1 MCRGGKIMEKYVS
14 EVIKEE
20 YKEWKPGQVIFLSAH
35 TGAGKTYFILNKL
48 VKFSAIEGK
57 KILYLVNRS
66 ILKEQIEEKVN
77 TEIKCRLRSDRNIT
91 SENLANVINVK
102 LYQTIENE
110 CKTNSD
116 FGSIRQEKYD
126 FIIADECHYFW
137 EDSTFN
143 TCTQLSYDWI
153 MSWKENTTL
162 TFISATID
170 RMKDYILQDNN
181 IHEATEE
188 EKNRSGAYAMR
199 GDLDIRDVVKIYQT
213 EADYSYVKVSL
224 LKKVDE
230 ISELMEK
237 DKAKWLI
244 FVDSIENGKKIEK
257 ALREKEIESAFIT
270 AESKKDR
277 ELSGTLQIIS
287 TREKYDKKVL
297 IATSV
302 MDNGISIKDL
312 DLRKFIIMA
321 MTREQFI
328 QMLGR
333 KRVTSDMEKLEV
345 YLLLREKECFRKCL
359 VECEKR
365 QRFISEAEKYNFQM
379 DISVV
384 LEQIL
389 ESNVFLQCVKNICY
403 VDQRKVVFSKLA
415 IAQYDYL
422 YKYYKGMV
430 ERFEKEGGTA
440 FLREQ
445 FEWLG
450 RKEAEQEIKE
460 LTKTLFDQISKII
473 EEYKNRE
480 LNAEENKEMRE
491 RIKSYISQ
499 VIGCCADHEGYPNEE
514 IKSIMKELGKP
525 SNERT
530 LSNKNFNKIMEILNL
545 NYQMTKPNRSS
556 FLISD
561 KNIEEE
567 IDKDIKIDK
576 KSLEE

>member
-1 MCRGGKIMEKYVS
+1 MEQYIS
-14 EVIKEE
+14 EIIAEE
-20 YKEWKPGQVIFLSAH
+20 YKEWKPGQMIFLSAH
-35 TGAGKTYFILNKL
+35 TGAGKTFFILNEL
-48 VKFSAIEGK
+48 LEFAAISGK
-57 KILYLVNRS
+57 RILYLVNRS
-66 ILKEQIEEKVN
+66 ILKEQIEEKIN
-77 TEIKCRLRSDRNIT
+77 TEVRNKLRRNKNIK
-91 SENLANVINVK
+91 SENLAKIIEVK
-102 LYQTIENE
+102 LYQTIESE
-110 CKTNSD
+110 CKKNPD
-116 FGSIRQEKYD
+116 YKIQEEYD
-126 FIIADECHYFW
+126 YIIADEAHYFL
-137 EDSTFN
+137 EDSMFN
-143 TCTQLSYDWI
+143 TYTQLSYDWI
-153 MSWKENTTL
+153 MGKRYDVVL
-162 TFISATID
+162 IFISATID
-170 RMKDYILQDNN
+170 RMKKYIWEENTVKENDNLVGSH
-181 IHEATEE
+181 I
-188 EKNRSGAYAMR
+188 KLIR
-199 GDLDIRDVVKIYQT
+199 GNFDPDVDIKSY
-213 EADYSYVKVSL
+213 EMKADYSYVKVSL
-224 LKKVDE
+224 LKKIEE
-230 ISELMEK
+230 ITELVEK
-237 DKAKWLI
+237 DKSKWLI
-244 FVDSIENGKKIEK
+244 FVDNIEK
-257 ALREKEIESAFIT
+257 GKTIEKSLKKEEIDVAFIT

-277 ELSGTLQIIS
+277 ELLGIVQKIN
-287 TREKYDKKVL
+287 TREKYEQRVL

-312 DLRKFIIMA
+312 DLRKLIIMA

-345 YLLLREKECFRKCL
+345 YILLREKECFRKCL

-460 LTKTLFDQISKII
+460 LTKTLLDQITKII

-499 VIGCCADHEGYPNEE
+499 VIGCCADHESYPDEE

-567 IDKDIKIDK
+567 IDKDIKIAK
-576 KSLEE
+576 NSLEE

>member
-35 TGAGKTYFILNKL
+35 TGAGKTFFILNEL
-48 VKFSAIEGK
+48 LEFAAISGK
-57 KILYLVNRS
+57 RILYLVNRS
-66 ILKEQIEEKVN
+66 ILKEQIEEKIN
-77 TEIKCRLRSDRNIT
+77 TEVRNKLRRNKNIK
-91 SENLANVINVK
+91 SENLAKIIEVK
-102 LYQTIENE
+102 LYQTIESE
-110 CKTNSD
+110 CKKNPD
-116 FGSIRQEKYD
+116 YKIQEEYD
-126 FIIADECHYFW
+126 YIIADEAHYFL
-137 EDSTFN
+137 EDSMFN
-143 TCTQLSYDWI
+143 TYTQLSYDWI
-153 MSWKENTTL
+153 MGKRYDVVL
-162 TFISATID
+162 IFISATID
-170 RMKDYILQDNN
+170 RMKKYIWEENTVKENDNLVGSH
-181 IHEATEE
+181 I
-188 EKNRSGAYAMR
+188 KLIR
-199 GDLDIRDVVKIYQT
+199 GNFDPDVDIKSY
-213 EADYSYVKVSL
+213 EMKADYSYVKVSL
-224 LKKVDE
+224 LKKIEE
-230 ISELMEK
+230 ITELVEK
-237 DKAKWLI
+237 DKSKWLI
-244 FVDSIENGKKIEK
+244 FVDNIEK
-257 ALREKEIESAFIT
+257 GKTIEKSLKKEEIDVAFIT

-277 ELSGTLQIIS
+277 ELLGIVQKIN
-287 TREKYDKKVL
+287 TREKYEQRVL

-312 DLRKFIIMA
+312 DLRKLIIMA

-333 KRVTSDMEKLEV
+333 KRVTSDMQKLEV
-345 YLLLREKECFRKCL
+345 YILLREKECFRKCL

-445 FEWLG
+445 LEWLG

-499 VIGCCADHEGYPNEE
+499 VIGCCADHESYPDEE

-567 IDKDIKIDK
+567 IDKDIKIAK
-576 KSLEE
+576 NSLEE

>member
-1 MCRGGKIMEKYVS
+1 MCRGGKIMEQYVS
-14 EVIKEE
+14 EIIREE
-20 YKEWKPGQVIFLSAH
+20 YKEWKPGQMIFLSAH
-35 TGAGKTYFILNKL
+35 TGAGKTFFILNEL
-48 VKFSAIEGK
+48 LEFAAISGK
-57 KILYLVNRS
+57 RILYLVNRS
-66 ILKEQIEEKVN
+66 ILKEQIEEKIN
-77 TEIKCRLRSDRNIT
+77 TEVRNKLRRNKNIK
-91 SENLANVINVK
+91 SENLAKIIEVK
-102 LYQTIENE
+102 LYQTIESE
-110 CKTNSD
+110 CKKNPD
-116 FGSIRQEKYD
+116 YKIQEEYD
-126 FIIADECHYFW
+126 YIIADEAHYFL
-137 EDSTFN
+137 EDSMFN
-143 TCTQLSYDWI
+143 TYTQLSYDWI
-153 MSWKENTTL
+153 MGKRYDVVL
-162 TFISATID
+162 IFISATID
-170 RMKDYILQDNN
+170 RMKKYIWEENTVKENDNLVGSH
-181 IHEATEE
+181 I
-188 EKNRSGAYAMR
+188 KLIR
-199 GDLDIRDVVKIYQT
+199 GNFDPDVDIKSY
-213 EADYSYVKVSL
+213 EMKADYSYVKVSL
-224 LKKVDE
+224 LKKIEE
-230 ISELMEK
+230 ITELVEK
-237 DKAKWLI
+237 DKSKWLI
-244 FVDSIENGKKIEK
+244 FVDNIEK
-257 ALREKEIESAFIT
+257 GKTIEKSLKKEEIDVAFIT

-277 ELSGTLQIIS
+277 ELLGIVQKIN
-287 TREKYDKKVL
+287 TREKYEQRVL

-312 DLRKFIIMA
+312 DLRKLIIMA

-333 KRVTSDMEKLEV
+333 KRVTSDMQKLEV
-345 YLLLREKECFRKCL
+345 YILLREKECFRKCL

-445 FEWLG
+445 LEWLG

-499 VIGCCADHEGYPNEE
+499 VIGCCADHESYLDEE

-567 IDKDIKIDK
+567 IDKDIKIAK
-576 KSLEE
+576 NSLEE

>member
-1 MCRGGKIMEKYVS
+1 MEQYVS
-14 EVIKEE
+14 EIIREE
-20 YKEWKPGQVIFLSAH
+20 YKEWKPGQMIFLSAH
-35 TGAGKTYFILNKL
+35 TGAGKTFFILNEL
-48 VKFSAIEGK
+48 LEFAAISGK
-57 KILYLVNRS
+57 RILYLVNRS
-66 ILKEQIEEKVN
+66 ILKEQIEEKIN
-77 TEIKCRLRSDRNIT
+77 TEVRNKLRRNKNIK
-91 SENLANVINVK
+91 SENLAKIIEVK
-102 LYQTIENE
+102 LYQTIESE
-110 CKTNSD
+110 CKKNPD
-116 FGSIRQEKYD
+116 YKIQEEYD
-126 FIIADECHYFW
+126 YIIADEAHYFL
-137 EDSTFN
+137 EDSMFN
-143 TCTQLSYDWI
+143 TYTQLSYDWI
-153 MSWKENTTL
+153 MGKRYDVVL
-162 TFISATID
+162 IFISATID
-170 RMKDYILQDNN
+170 RMKKYIWEENTVKENDNLVGSH
-181 IHEATEE
+181 I
-188 EKNRSGAYAMR
+188 KLIR
-199 GDLDIRDVVKIYQT
+199 GNFDPDVDIKSY
-213 EADYSYVKVSL
+213 EMKADYSYVKVSL
-224 LKKVDE
+224 LKKIEE
-230 ISELMEK
+230 ITELVEK
-237 DKAKWLI
+237 DKSKWLI
-244 FVDSIENGKKIEK
+244 FVDNIEK
-257 ALREKEIESAFIT
+257 GKTIEKSLKKEEIDVAFIT

-277 ELSGTLQIIS
+277 ELLGIVQKIN
-287 TREKYDKKVL
+287 TREKYEQRVL

-312 DLRKFIIMA
+312 DLRKLIIMA

-333 KRVTSDMEKLEV
+333 KRVTSDMQKLEV
-345 YLLLREKECFRKCL
+345 YILLREKECFRKCL

-445 FEWLG
+445 LEWLG

-499 VIGCCADHEGYPNEE
+499 VIGCCADHESYLDEE

-567 IDKDIKIDK
+567 IDKDIKIAK
-576 KSLEE
+576 NSLEE

>member
-1 MCRGGKIMEKYVS
+1 MEQYVS
-14 EVIKEE
+14 EIIREE
-20 YKEWKPGQVIFLSAH
+20 YKEWKPGQMIFLSAH
-35 TGAGKTYFILNKL
+35 TGAGKTFFILNEL
-48 VKFSAIEGK
+48 LEFAAISGK
-57 KILYLVNRS
+57 RILYLVNRS
-66 ILKEQIEEKVN
+66 ILKEQIEEKIN
-77 TEIKCRLRSDRNIT
+77 TEVRNKLRRNKNIK
-91 SENLANVINVK
+91 SENLAKIIEVK
-102 LYQTIENE
+102 LYQTIESE
-110 CKTNSD
+110 CKKNPD
-116 FGSIRQEKYD
+116 YKIQEEYD
-126 FIIADECHYFW
+126 YIIADEAHYFL
-137 EDSTFN
+137 EDSMFN
-143 TCTQLSYDWI
+143 TYTQLSYDWI
-153 MSWKENTTL
+153 MGKRYDVVL
-162 TFISATID
+162 IFISATID
-170 RMKDYILQDNN
+170 RMKKYIWEENTVKENDNLVGSH
-181 IHEATEE
+181 I
-188 EKNRSGAYAMR
+188 KLIR
-199 GDLDIRDVVKIYQT
+199 GNFDPDVDIKSY
-213 EADYSYVKVSL
+213 EMKADYSYVKVSL
-224 LKKVDE
+224 LKKIEE
-230 ISELMEK
+230 ITELVEK
-237 DKAKWLI
+237 DKSKWLI
-244 FVDSIENGKKIEK
+244 FVDNIEK
-257 ALREKEIESAFIT
+257 GKTIEKSLKKEEIDVAFIT

-277 ELSGTLQIIS
+277 ELLGIVQKIN
-287 TREKYDKKVL
+287 TREKYEQRVL

-312 DLRKFIIMA
+312 DLRKLIIMA

-333 KRVTSDMEKLEV
+333 KRVTSDMQKLEV
-345 YLLLREKECFRKCL
+345 YILLREKECFRKCL

-445 FEWLG
+445 LEWLG

-499 VIGCCADHEGYPNEE
+499 VIGCCADHESYPDEE

-567 IDKDIKIDK
+567 IDKDIKIAK
-576 KSLEE
+576 NSLEE

>member
-1 MCRGGKIMEKYVS
+1 MCRGGKIMEQYIS
-14 EVIKEE
+14 EIIAEE
-20 YKEWKPGQVIFLSAH
+20 YKEWKPGQMIFLSAH
-35 TGAGKTYFILNKL
+35 TGAGKTFFILNEL
-48 VKFSAIEGK
+48 LEFAAISGK
-57 KILYLVNRS
+57 RILYLVNRS
-66 ILKEQIEEKVN
+66 ILKEQIEEKIN
-77 TEIKCRLRSDRNIT
+77 TEVRNKLRRNKNIK
-91 SENLANVINVK
+91 SENLAKIIEVK
-102 LYQTIENE
+102 LYQTIESE
-110 CKTNSD
+110 CKKNPD
-116 FGSIRQEKYD
+116 YKIQEEYD
-126 FIIADECHYFW
+126 YIIADEAHYFL
-137 EDSTFN
+137 EDSMFN
-143 TCTQLSYDWI
+143 TYTQLSYDWI
-153 MSWKENTTL
+153 MGKRYDVVL
-162 TFISATID
+162 IFISATID
-170 RMKDYILQDNN
+170 RMKKYIWEENTVKENDNLVGSH
-181 IHEATEE
+181 I
-188 EKNRSGAYAMR
+188 KLIR
-199 GDLDIRDVVKIYQT
+199 GNFDPDVDIKSY
-213 EADYSYVKVSL
+213 EMKADYSYVKVSL
-224 LKKVDE
+224 LKKIEE
-230 ISELMEK
+230 ITELVEK
-237 DKAKWLI
+237 DKSKWLI
-244 FVDSIENGKKIEK
+244 FVDNIEK
-257 ALREKEIESAFIT
+257 GKTIEKSLKKEEIDVAFIT

-277 ELSGTLQIIS
+277 ELLGIVQKIN
-287 TREKYDKKVL
+287 TREKYEQRVL

-312 DLRKFIIMA
+312 DLRKLIIMA

-345 YLLLREKECFRKCL
+345 YILLREKECFRKCL

-460 LTKTLFDQISKII
+460 LTKTLLDQITKII

-499 VIGCCADHEGYPNEE
+499 VIGCCADHESYPDEE

-567 IDKDIKIDK
+567 IDKDIKIAK
-576 KSLEE
+576 NSLEE

>member
-1 MCRGGKIMEKYVS
+1 MEKYVS

-35 TGAGKTYFILNKL
+35 TGAGKTFFILNEL
-48 VKFSAIEGK
+48 LEFAAISGK
-57 KILYLVNRS
+57 RILYLVNRS
-66 ILKEQIEEKVN
+66 ILKEQIEEKIN
-77 TEIKCRLRSDRNIT
+77 TEVRNKLRRNKNIK
-91 SENLANVINVK
+91 SENLAKIIEVK
-102 LYQTIENE
+102 LYQTIESE
-110 CKTNSD
+110 CKKNPD
-116 FGSIRQEKYD
+116 YKIQEEYD
-126 FIIADECHYFW
+126 YIIADEAHYFL
-137 EDSTFN
+137 EDSMFN
-143 TCTQLSYDWI
+143 TYTQLSYDWI
-153 MSWKENTTL
+153 MGKRYDVVL
-162 TFISATID
+162 IFISATID
-170 RMKDYILQDNN
+170 RMKKYIWEENTVKENDNLVGSH
-181 IHEATEE
+181 I
-188 EKNRSGAYAMR
+188 KLIR
-199 GDLDIRDVVKIYQT
+199 GNFDPDVDIKSY
-213 EADYSYVKVSL
+213 EMKADYSYVKVSL
-224 LKKVDE
+224 LKKIEE
-230 ISELMEK
+230 ITELVEK
-237 DKAKWLI
+237 DKSKWLI
-244 FVDSIENGKKIEK
+244 FVDNIEK
-257 ALREKEIESAFIT
+257 GKTIEKSLKKEEIDVAFIT

-277 ELSGTLQIIS
+277 ELLGIVQKIN
-287 TREKYDKKVL
+287 TREKYEQRVL

-312 DLRKFIIMA
+312 DLRKLIIMA

-333 KRVTSDMEKLEV
+333 KRVTSDMQKLEV
-345 YLLLREKECFRKCL
+345 YILLREKECFRKCL

-445 FEWLG
+445 LEWLG

-499 VIGCCADHEGYPNEE
+499 VIGCCADHESYPDEE

-567 IDKDIKIDK
+567 IDKDIKIAK
-576 KSLEE
+576 NSLEE